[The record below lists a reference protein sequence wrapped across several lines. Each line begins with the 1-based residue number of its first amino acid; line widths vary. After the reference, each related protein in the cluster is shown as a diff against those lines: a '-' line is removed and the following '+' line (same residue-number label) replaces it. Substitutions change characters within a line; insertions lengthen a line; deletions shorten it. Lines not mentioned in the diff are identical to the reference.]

1 MFENFK
7 EKKILV
13 GGININF
20 KIGGEGEPLLLL
32 HGYPQTH
39 VLWRKLAPLFAKHYT
54 VICSDLRGYGDSD
67 KPKSDDMHS
76 TYSKKSM
83 AFDQNELMKKLGF
96 DKYYLVGHDRGG
108 RVAHRMAVDYQE
120 NIKKLSVLDIV
131 PTSHVFDNT
140 SALLARRYYHWF
152 FLIQTF
158 PHPETMIGKDP
169 EYYIRS
175 KLKMWGS
182 NNDYLTED
190 IINEYL
196 RCFTPETIHASCEDY
211 RAGASIDLVHHK
223 EDAGK
228 KIICPLQVL
237 WGVKATVEELY
248 DPIKVWKDW
257 ADNVEGESIDCG
269 HFLPEEKPIETYE
282 SIYKFLNN

>member
-7 EKKILV
+7 ENKILV
-13 GGININF
+13 DGININF

-140 SALLARRYYHWF
+140 SASQSF
-152 FLIQTF
+152 
-158 PHPETMIGKDP
+158 
-169 EYYIRS
+169 S
-175 KLKMWGS
+175 
-182 NNDYLTED
+182 
-190 IINEYL
+190 
-196 RCFTPETIHASCEDY
+196 
-211 RAGASIDLVHHK
+211 
-223 EDAGK
+223 
-228 KIICPLQVL
+228 
-237 WGVKATVEELY
+237 
-248 DPIKVWKDW
+248 
-257 ADNVEGESIDCG
+257 
-269 HFLPEEKPIETYE
+269 
-282 SIYKFLNN
+282 